1 MTDDFIEVV
10 DNYIKVV
17 DVKHE
22 EKLKAMDEKNKET
35 IKAMDEKHKG
45 KMSIIAMAKDDI

>member
-1 MTDDFIEVV
+1 
-10 DNYIKVV
+10 
-17 DVKHE
+17 
-22 EKLKAMDEKNKET
+22 MDEKNKET